1 MASIST
7 LHNLNDPGWGRGN
20 QGSPAGNDAGNNAEN
35 GGGNAPPSADKPA
48 GSPAGNNNPP
58 NNPPNT
64 APTPDNRPPQ
74 NRPNPPGNRGQQAGP
89 PDLEEV
95 WRDFNGKISSLLGLG
110 RKPNNRGN
118 WPPPLPPGNGGPN
131 GGNNNGGN
139 GNNNG
144 GGNDGPSPRAV
155 RIGSGVILGAAAA
168 LWLATG
174 FFIVQE
180 GQVGVITQFGK
191 YRSTTPAGFQWRLP
205 YPFQAHELV
214 NVSQLRTFEVG
225 FRGNARAKVLPEA
238 LMLTDDENIID
249 MQFVVQYRLRGD
261 GAPDYLFLTRD
272 PDESVRQAS
281 ETAMR
286 EVVGT
291 KPMDFVL
298 YEGRTEVAIEVQALM
313 QEILDRYRT
322 GIQISTVAIQNV
334 QPPEQVQAA
343 FDDAVKAGQDRE
355 RQINE
360 GEAYANQVVPLAA
373 GQASRMTQQA
383 EGYRARVV
391 GDATGDAARFDS
403 VLSEYLKAPEVMR
416 SRLYL
421 ETMQEIFS
429 RASKVMID
437 TENGNNMI
445 YLPIDKIMQSRD
457 GNTARPA
464 SGLPGNP
471 VSGNA
476 GGAGAPRAGSAS
488 SGFGASPPVL
498 TGSAGAVPG
507 LLTRDRASR

>member
-20 QGSPAGNDAGNNAEN
+20 QGNSAGNSAGNGAGNDAGNHAGSGANT
-35 GGGNAPPSADKPA
+35 PPSADKPA
-48 GSPAGNNNPP
+48 GNPAGNNTP
-58 NNPPNT
+58 
-64 APTPDNRPPQ
+64 PTPENRPPQ
-74 NRPNPPGNRGQQAGP
+74 NRPNPPAGNRGQQAGP

-118 WPPPLPPGNGGPN
+118 WPPPLPPNN

-139 GNNNG
+139 GNNQGNNQGNG
-144 GGNDGPSPRAV
+144 NNDGPSPRAM

-298 YEGRTEVAIEVQALM
+298 YEGRTEVAGEVQTLM
-313 QEILDRYRT
+313 QDILDRYRT

-457 GNTARPA
+457 GAAARPA

-471 VSGNA
+471 VTGNA
-476 GGAGAPRAGSAS
+476 GGAGAPRAGAT
-488 SGFGASPPVL
+488 PPVL
-498 TGSAGAVPG
+498 TGSIGSAVPG